1 MARTIMGKNILVE
14 KSKFFTSR
22 MLGYFSFFLI
32 PLWVQKTVSL
42 NALWQIVFAVIYMG
56 FMSSQWYLLGKE
68 IDHRFKIFYRT
79 NSSIDRVLYRSIIG
93 SIFFVIYYNFLSLL
107 PSDIIKHF
115 FWGTFALLGLFYSWP
130 TRGKIIQEGISFQ
143 FGEYRYLDSFE
154 KTLLFLIVVMFVFSI
169 PSVPQ
174 FESVEAY
181 KLYFDP
187 FEQIHKMYWGFVEM
201 NYFPFRKLVKL
212 NMLSHH
218 VHFYVYG
225 MGLFLT
231 SFYSL
236 LRYFFSRRISILGVF
251 SIVSSWSMG
260 TYLNQ
265 SPILAFVSTF
275 PIFWCWGILWVT
287 KSSTYRSGL
296 FLGVLCSL
304 GAMINQTL
312 IVVAPLIM
320 GMVLYYE
327 SKSKTK
333 WYRRQ
338 LIKYASGGILFAIIL
353 AVTGSSD
360 VLQIRP
366 SHLSSWFNNLATLID
381 QKAFYTLFFIGMI
394 FLVLR
399 LNENIKQRMSELKIE
414 DVKILQIFS
423 IYLIITVYG
432 LVFEPMFVV
441 GFSSIWVLAFL
452 ALLPLEWIFQSISR
466 LRSRRNMIYVIYIM
480 VCLLDSHFEGRV
492 KTFLKFIKY

>member
-1 MARTIMGKNILVE
+1 
-14 KSKFFTSR
+14 
-22 MLGYFSFFLI
+22 
-32 PLWVQKTVSL
+32 
-42 NALWQIVFAVIYMG
+42 
-56 FMSSQWYLLGKE
+56 
-68 IDHRFKIFYRT
+68 
-79 NSSIDRVLYRSIIG
+79 
-93 SIFFVIYYNFLSLL
+93 
-107 PSDIIKHF
+107 
-115 FWGTFALLGLFYSWP
+115 
-130 TRGKIIQEGISFQ
+130 
-143 FGEYRYLDSFE
+143 
-154 KTLLFLIVVMFVFSI
+154 
-169 PSVPQ
+169 
-174 FESVEAY
+174 
-181 KLYFDP
+181 
-187 FEQIHKMYWGFVEM
+187 
-201 NYFPFRKLVKL
+201 
-212 NMLSHH
+212 
-218 VHFYVYG
+218 
-225 MGLFLT
+225 
-231 SFYSL
+231 
-236 LRYFFSRRISILGVF
+236 
-251 SIVSSWSMG
+251 
-260 TYLNQ
+260 
-265 SPILAFVSTF
+265 
-275 PIFWCWGILWVT
+275 
-287 KSSTYRSGL
+287 
-296 FLGVLCSL
+296 
-304 GAMINQTL
+304 
-312 IVVAPLIM
+312 
-320 GMVLYYE
+320 MVLYYE